1 MIMRRIWEII
11 FQNSF
16 RKIRLSASGKNSVR
30 ENFYIGKSFS
40 LIIDFVQ
47 LNNIKGKNNFFV
59 VIFLQKYLIHEKM
72 CSIILHIQWRNM

>member
-16 RKIRLSASGKNSVR
+16 RKIRLSAGGKNSVR

-47 LNNIKGKNNFFV
+47 LNNIKGKNNFLV
-59 VIFLQKYLIHEKM
+59 VIFLQKYLINEKM